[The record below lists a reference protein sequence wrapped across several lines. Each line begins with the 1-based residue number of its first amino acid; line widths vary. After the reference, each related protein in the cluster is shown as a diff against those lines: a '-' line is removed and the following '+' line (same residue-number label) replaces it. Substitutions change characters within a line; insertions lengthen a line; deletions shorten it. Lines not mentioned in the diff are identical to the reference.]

1 MSGIVCALR
10 GGPASQPTI
19 RRAVALA
26 RESGETIYFLYV
38 VNLDFLTRT
47 SSIRTYTIE
56 EEMRQMGEFILL
68 AAQTYAVQQG
78 VQAQGVVRD
87 GSVGEQIIALCREV
101 EAHYVVLGRPQ
112 GSVENNVFEG
122 ERQLQSFAA
131 EVAEQ
136 TGAQV
141 VFSESE
147 SS

>member
-1 MSGIVCALR
+1 MSGIVCAVR
-10 GGPASQPTI
+10 GGPASKPTI

-26 RESGETIYFLYV
+26 QESGETIYFLYV
-38 VNLDFLTRT
+38 VNLDFLAST
-47 SSIRTYTIE
+47 SSIRTHTIE

-68 AAQTYAVQQG
+68 AAQAHAAREG

-87 GSVGEQIIALCREV
+87 GVVGEQIVALCREV

-112 GSVENNVFEG
+112 GSVENNFFEG
-122 ERQLQSFAA
+122 EHQLQGFAA

-141 VFSESE
+141 VFSEPE